1 MSGRVEAIFIS
12 SEAEG
17 PMAGVSEVR
26 AVEGSGLEGD
36 RYAAKVGS
44 FSRKPD
50 PGREVTL
57 VEAEAIEAA
66 RRGYGLDGGLDVGI
80 DATRRNVVTREVAL
94 NHLVGREFSVGSV
107 RLRGVRLCEPCEHME
122 KLSGVDG
129 IRKAMLHRGGLRADI
144 VEGGTIS
151 VGDAVEAS

>member
-1 MSGRVEAIFIS
+1 VSGRVEAIFIS
-12 SEAEG
+12 GEAEG
-17 PMAGVSEVR
+17 PMQGVSEAR

-36 RYAAKVGS
+36 RYAMKAGS

-57 VEAEAIEAA
+57 VETEAIEAA
-66 RRGYGLDGGLDVGI
+66 RRDYGLDVEI
-80 DATRRNVVTREVAL
+80 DATRRNVVTRDVAL
-94 NHLVGREFSVGSV
+94 NHLVGREFSVGAV

-122 KLSGVDG
+122 KLSGVEG

-144 VEGGTIS
+144 VQGGTIS
-151 VGDAVEAS
+151 VGDTVEAG

>member
-12 SEAEG
+12 SEAKG

-57 VEAEAIEAA
+57 GEAEAVEAA
-66 RRGYGLDGGLDVGI
+66 RRAYGLDVGI